1 MKDIKLRITLTYNF
15 VKGKD
20 CTGCHLIDY
29 CNELNDLDCEEGTMG
44 HYECDEEELEQ
55 LDDLNGFKN

>member
-29 CNELNDLDCEEGTMG
+29 CNELMI
-44 HYECDEEELEQ
+44 
-55 LDDLNGFKN
+55 